1 MPALA
6 DGITIDE
13 DMIILFREAIKLIEG
28 LIKGD
33 EIQGLNKTIK
43 SIEDV
48 RNSLI
53 EKSKQREKL
62 DRINKEKIQIE
73 RHLTEKFADASQRQ
87 KLLIMKDRIMDIE
100 SIFKSLDNIKGKYQA
115 YDALRILSHTYNRL
129 KEIAKIANGLEMR
142 KLSQLTE
149 ASYIFIKFVQNYRL
163 DPLDNDIK
171 EILKY
176 IIYNFKLIYL
186 DKPTKDIDVFI
197 SYLNDPVK
205 IFGSKV

>member
-1 MPALA
+1 
-6 DGITIDE
+6 
-13 DMIILFREAIKLIEG
+13 
-28 LIKGD
+28 
-33 EIQGLNKTIK
+33 
-43 SIEDV
+43 
-48 RNSLI
+48 
-53 EKSKQREKL
+53 
-62 DRINKEKIQIE
+62 
-73 RHLTEKFADASQRQ
+73 
-87 KLLIMKDRIMDIE
+87 MKDRIMDIE